1 MTAEEFV
8 NEVQNS
14 NQYYK
19 EFEKEY
25 KNFQIYQKKVAHTLQ
40 ILHTMCEENEIH
52 YQLAFG
58 SLLGAIRDDG
68 QIPWDYDVDIII
80 PTQERENFIDC
91 LKHNLPQNFAV

>member
-52 YQLAFG
+52 YQLDHYLAQLEMMDKF
-58 SLLGAIRDDG
+58 LGIMMW
-68 QIPWDYDVDIII
+68 I
-80 PTQERENFIDC
+80 
-91 LKHNLPQNFAV
+91 

>member
-25 KNFQIYQKKVAHTLQ
+25 KNFQIYQKKKRRHCDAQ
-40 ILHTMCEENEIH
+40 RN
-52 YQLAFG
+52 
-58 SLLGAIRDDG
+58 
-68 QIPWDYDVDIII
+68 
-80 PTQERENFIDC
+80 N
-91 LKHNLPQNFAV
+91 